1 MYGRAY
7 RRACGR
13 GACATWKCR
22 RAAPP
27 SSCRG
32 LRPRREARQGGYVG
46 RYRRMRPVVSFA
58 LATAMIIVLAL
69 WLTGILQISVDLTP
83 IDTNPTAVLVALVMS
98 LLAALLLY
106 EW

>member
-1 MYGRAY
+1 
-7 RRACGR
+7 
-13 GACATWKCR
+13 
-22 RAAPP
+22 
-27 SSCRG
+27 
-32 LRPRREARQGGYVG
+32 
-46 RYRRMRPVVSFA
+46 MRPAVSFA
-58 LATAMIIVLAL
+58 LATGMIIVIAL